1 MLKTRALLCACSAGE
16 LRVPAEV
23 TQPRTPTANA
33 SLISAFATLKDKQ
46 GLPSVFLSFWE
57 NGGPDSYRDNRSVT
71 IKLKGAGGAAP
82 TKAMEYR
89 IDEGHANPLAAWQAM
104 GSPDEP
110 TQDQLDKL
118 VAASVVKPAELEVAD
133 GAITLTMPPNSAVV
147 VEFVKEAAAEPAA
160 LPTIGAAGA
169 TVCSIADHGAKPGSS
184 TVNTQAFRAA
194 SAACSGKGVPGQRA
208 VVLVPAGTWLT
219 GAFNLSSHTE
229 LRLARGATIAAVTS
243 VDREQFPALAP
254 FPSYGWC
261 KTHAPCSHPVV
272 SFRSFSGD

>member
-1 MLKTRALLCACSAGE
+1 MPT
-16 LRVPAEV
+16 EV

-57 NGGPDSYRDNRSVT
+57 NGGPDFYRDNRSVT

-89 IDEGHANPLAAWQAM
+89 IDEEHANPLAAWQAM

-110 TQDQLDKL
+110 TQDQLDQL
-118 VAASVVKPAELEVAD
+118 VKASVVKPTELEVTD
-133 GAITLTMPPNSAVV
+133 GAVTLTMPPNSAVV
-147 VEFVKEAAAEPAA
+147 VEFVKETAAEPAA

-184 TVNTQAFRAA
+184 NTQAFRAA

-243 VDREQFPALAP
+243 VDRTQFPALAP

-261 KTHAPCSHPVV
+261 KTHEPLLASSRCCVLPQL
-272 SFRSFSGD
+272 FSGD